1 MRKSA
6 LLAGLA
12 GLSVLLVSPA
22 LADPLKIVLTVH
34 GATSNEFWQPVKKG
48 FEDACA
54 KIQADCQMLFTS
66 TNGSIEQ
73 QASNMEAAL
82 AGNPDAL
89 ITTIADNKAFD
100 KIISDARAKGVI
112 VIATNADDTEG
123 AAGNARQAYVGQGL
137 FEAGYSLAKYMV
149 TLFPKDGPINVLV
162 GVNDPGA
169 NWSEQRAGGILKG
182 LEEFKAANPSR
193 EININKLDSGGDNAT
208 AADRVGAYL
217 NAHPETNAYLET
229 GSQDVAVAR
238 VLKDR
243 GIAPGKVLLG
253 GFDVESDVLQEM
265 KSGYIQAHVDQQPYM
280 QGFMPVM
287 EVYLDKTV
295 GLSPAD
301 IDTGLGLLLPE
312 QADAVKA
319 WAAQGLR

>member
-1 MRKSA
+1 MNRFA
-6 LLAGLA
+6 CGVGLA
-12 GLSVLLVSPA
+12 ALSMAFAVPA
-22 LADPLKIVLTVH
+22 VADPLKIVLTVH

-48 FEDACA
+48 FEDACS

-73 QASNMEAAL
+73 QAANMEAGL

-100 KIISDARAKGVI
+100 KIIADARAKGII

-137 FEAGYSLAKYMV
+137 AEAGYSLAKYMV
-149 TLFPKDGPINVLV
+149 TKFPKDGPVHVLV
-162 GVNDPGA
+162 GINDPSA
-169 NWSEQRAGGILKG
+169 NWSTQRASGILKG
-182 LEEFKAANPSR
+182 LAEYKAANPGR
-193 EININKLDSGGDNAT
+193 DIVIDKLDSGGDNAT

-217 NAHPETNAYLET
+217 NAHPETTAYLET
-229 GSQDVAVAR
+229 GSQDVAVSH
-238 VLKDR
+238 VLQDR
-243 GIAPGKVLLG
+243 GISAGKILLG
-253 GFDVESDVLQEM
+253 GFDVESDVLQAM

-287 EVYLDKTV
+287 EVYLAKTV
-295 GLSPAD
+295 GLAPAD
-301 IDTGLGLLLPE
+301 INTGLGLALPA
-312 QADAVKA
+312 QADQI
-319 WAAQGLR
+319 AAMAAKGLR

>member
-1 MRKSA
+1 MRTSVLGAA
-6 LLAGLA
+6 LLASAMLIA
-12 GLSVLLVSPA
+12 GSAS
-22 LADPLKIVLTVH
+22 ADPLKIVLTVH

-48 FEDACA
+48 FEDACG

-73 QASNMEAAL
+73 QAANMEAGL

-112 VIATNADDTEG
+112 VIATNADDTE
-123 AAGNARQAYVGQGL
+123 AGGNERQAYVGQGL
-137 FEAGYSLAKYMV
+137 AEAGYSLAKYM
-149 TLFPKDGPINVLV
+149 TTQFPKDGPIHVLV

-169 NWSEQRAGGILKG
+169 NWSEQRASGILKY
-182 LEEFKAANPSR
+182 LNEWKAANAGR
-193 EININKLDSGGDNAT
+193 DITIEKLDSGGDNAT
-208 AADRVGAYL
+208 ASDRVGAYL
-217 NAHPETNAYLET
+217 NAHPETTAYLET

-243 GIAPGKVLLG
+243 GIAPGTVLLG

-265 KSGYIQAHVDQQPYM
+265 KAGYIQAHVDQQPYM

-287 EVYLDKTV
+287 EVYLAKTV
-295 GLSPAD
+295 GLAPAD
-301 IDTGLGLLLPE
+301 IDTGLGLLLPD
-312 QADAVKA
+312 QADAVTA
-319 WAAQGLR
+319 MAAKGLR